1 MNRKKKPLGLRKKHL
16 ERIWSNHKSHKIDV
30 YVKTQHLI
38 NNTISK
44 WEKDMNR
51 LFTEVD
57 MQVPNKHIKDIQ
69 YHYPL
74 GKYKLKTQ

>member
-1 MNRKKKPLGLRKKHL
+1 M
-16 ERIWSNHKSHKIDV
+16 
-30 YVKTQHLI
+30 KTQHLI
-38 NNTISK
+38 NNTINK

-69 YHYPL
+69 LSLSIREVQIKSTMRY
-74 GKYKLKTQ
+74 